1 MTKNLKF
8 KVIAVDYD
16 GTLEP
21 LDTYGKDSYPSVG
34 KLNEYAISIL
44 KAYRKMGGKVILF
57 TCRTDKSLELA
68 VENCKKYGLEFDAVN
83 KDVDSVAT
91 NWCRKHNTYSCSNKV
106 TADLYIDDRSYDRY
120 GRNVDWYQVKRLIF
134 SEE

>member
-1 MTKNLKF
+1 MKQLKF

-21 LDTYGKDSYPSVG
+21 LDENGKDSYPSVG
-34 KLNEYAISIL
+34 KLNEYAINIL
-44 KAYRKMGGKVILF
+44 KEYRKMGGKVILF

-91 NWCRKHNTYSCSNKV
+91 DWCRNHNTYSCSNKV
-106 TADLYIDDRSYDRY
+106 TADLYIDDKSYDRY
-120 GRNVDWYQVKRLIF
+120 GRNVDWYQVKMLIF
-134 SEE
+134 TEE

>member
-1 MTKNLKF
+1 MKQLKF

-21 LDTYGKDSYPSVG
+21 LDENGKDSYPSVG
-34 KLNEYAISIL
+34 KLNKYAVNIL
-44 KAYRKMGGKVILF
+44 KEYRKMGGKVILF

-83 KDVDSVAT
+83 KSA
-91 NWCRKHNTYSCSNKV
+91 
-106 TADLYIDDRSYDRY
+106 
-120 GRNVDWYQVKRLIF
+120 
-134 SEE
+134 